1 MRSFN
6 LHFRHFLA
14 LLLFFFNS
22 ILTASIIA
30 FVVFKLLFRG
40 MVGMF

>member
-6 LHFRHFLA
+6 LHFRHFLV
-14 LLLFFFNS
+14 LLLFFNS
-22 ILTASIIA
+22 ILTASVIA
-30 FVVFKLLFRG
+30 SVVFKLLVRG